1 MTETGRASFPTTD
14 WGLLANVRG
23 ATPSLKRAA
32 LDILIRRYWRP
43 VFSFLRYSGRD
54 EESSK
59 DLTQSFFAEWIEN
72 DVFGK
77 ADERQGRFRS
87 FMLTCLKRFG
97 ANEHRAGNAL
107 KRKPAGGLLSLDE
120 LMDNPEMPF
129 EPSGG
134 MTPDMIFDRTW
145 AVEVVRRVLQQ
156 LERECLT
163 TGKAA
168 HYDIFARR
176 IINPILHGEPD
187 PSLVALAGEHGL
199 TEKQAA
205 NHLLTA
211 KRAYRRL
218 MEQEIRLYTVAE
230 SEVAEE
236 VRTIFRILSG

>member
-1 MTETGRASFPTTD
+1 MTETARASFPTTD
-14 WGLLANVRG
+14 WGLLADMRD
-23 ATPSLKRAA
+23 ATPTFKRAA

-43 VFSFLRYSGRD
+43 VFSFLRYSGHD
-54 EESSK
+54 EESAK

-72 DVFGK
+72 DVFSK

-87 FMLTCLKRFG
+87 FMLTCLKRFVS
-97 ANEHRAGNAL
+97 NEHRAENAR
-107 KRKPAGGLLSLDE
+107 KRKPEAGLLSLDE
-120 LMDNPEMPF
+120 LMDNTELPF
-129 EPSGG
+129 QPTGG

-156 LERECLT
+156 LERECLA

-176 IINPILHGEPD
+176 IINPILHGEPE
-187 PSLVALAGEHGL
+187 PSLAELAKEHGL
-199 TEKQAA
+199 DEKQAA

-236 VRTIFRILSG
+236 VRTIFRILGG